1 VKKRI
6 FIIILIL
13 LLVGIGYVYASDQG
27 WLPKNAPKLPIKN
40 LPKISTDS
48 ASLNTI
54 QKNAGSGLSTLS
66 ERAQELGENAKNALQ
81 TGIQVDSEQ
90 PVHERVIEYGQYVYC
105 KQVVEEFE
113 KNIISPT
120 PTP

>member
-54 QKNAGSGLSTLS
+54 QKNAGSGLMLYKLEFKLIASSQFTK
-66 ERAQELGENAKNALQ
+66 ELLNM
-81 TGIQVDSEQ
+81 DSMFT
-90 PVHERVIEYGQYVYC
+90 VN
-105 KQVVEEFE
+105 K
-113 KNIISPT
+113 
-120 PTP
+120 